1 MKKIILSTFL
11 AIAAVSQVLAQT
23 SADSQVC
30 AGIASETQRAACLAS
45 QDDVGTSPSASSQ
58 TSQTQTSQTSQTTSG
73 TPSIAGDEVCGSSA
87 TTECKLT
94 DLTKMGKSLLFYFT
108 MLGGAILVLF
118 IALRLV
124 SAWFAYRAGNT
135 NAIKQAGEW
144 AFNAAIGFLII
155 FAVAGGLFLGGLSYL
170 GTQPWATKLFKLLSD
185 MFVEHAYAATTDTS
199 TQLLPNALGTNSA
212 YELLLAGINLGM
224 RFFVYPAIIVMW
236 VWSGFQFVYSQGNP
250 EGLKKARSWLM
261 WAAIITVVA
270 IMLQG
275 FLVALKNTANKI
287 LSQRSSQGIV
297 LVRGEQGR
305 ISS

>member
-73 TPSIAGDEVCGSSA
+73 TPSIAGDEVCGRDS

-170 GTQPWATKLFKLLSD
+170 GTQPWATKLFKLFSD

-199 TQLLPNALGTNSA
+199 GQLLPNALGTNSA
-212 YELLLAGINLGM
+212 YDLLLAGINLGM